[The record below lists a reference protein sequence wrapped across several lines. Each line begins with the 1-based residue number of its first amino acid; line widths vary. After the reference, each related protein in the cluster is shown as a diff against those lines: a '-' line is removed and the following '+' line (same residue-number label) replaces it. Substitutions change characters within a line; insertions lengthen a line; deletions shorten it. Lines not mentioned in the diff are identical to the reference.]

1 MAATACSKA
10 QALLVDE
17 FEAHQ
22 QAAQEFPPSISPF
35 IIRSAVKSFIQS
47 LEDECNRRVCSSCG
61 VFIPFINTNALEDE
75 DERLTLLKTAGL
87 DNCGRQGASWLFCK
101 SCYSDILSNKVPK
114 FSALNSVNVLMCDL
128 YPDILKDLTLIEE
141 CVIAR
146 RHPVGCI

>member
-1 MAATACSKA
+1 MQPTSMF
-10 QALLVDE
+10 VVRNI
-17 FEAHQ
+17 H
-22 QAAQEFPPSISPF
+22 
-35 IIRSAVKSFIQS
+35 SFYKYQR
-47 LEDECNRRVCSSCG
+47 L
-61 VFIPFINTNALEDE
+61 

-87 DNCGRQGASWLFCK
+87 DNCGRQGTSWLFCK